1 MCVILVK
8 MELDVGVVSNA
19 SGSAFLKTE
28 GGVSVLC
35 SVRGPYTVQR
45 GMVEGVGSLDGSV
58 HYAPFTARPGEDLM
72 SSATDA
78 NGDSSVKGSNQMTGL
93 EKHIAQMLKDALVR
107 SIRLD
112 LYPKMV
118 ISLSILI
125 LQSSG
130 VVGTD
135 LAAAITCGS
144 LALVDASIETID
156 FVTASAVG
164 KSNNSFIPS
173 PSLTSNVTGSV
184 TIATLAS
191 LNEVSHV
198 FCEGRIDSEA
208 LPTLVTAA
216 SQTAQ
221 GLRPGLK
228 EFIKKR
234 FLTYR

>member
-1 MCVILVK
+1 

-58 HYAPFTARPGEDLM
+58 HYAPFTGEDLM

-118 ISLSILI
+118 ISLSVLI

-198 FCEGRIDSEA
+198 FCEGRIEPEA

>member
-1 MCVILVK
+1 MCVTLVK

-58 HYAPFTARPGEDLM
+58 HYAPFTGEDLM

-118 ISLSILI
+118 ISLSVLI

-198 FCEGRIDSEA
+198 FCEGRIEPEA